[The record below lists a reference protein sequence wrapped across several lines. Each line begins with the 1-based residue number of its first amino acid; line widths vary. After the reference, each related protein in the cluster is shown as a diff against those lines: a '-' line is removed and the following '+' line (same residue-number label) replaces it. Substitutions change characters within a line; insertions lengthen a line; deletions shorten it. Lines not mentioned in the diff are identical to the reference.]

1 VKPVNLQ
8 DVLTA
13 LREQISA
20 PRNAYCL
27 SCGST
32 LVYVNGRLSICEID
46 ESPVVV
52 ERLNFSFSVR
62 NRAAYFGNVPRF
74 RHVEFDFNL
83 PAQVLRY
90 T

>member
-13 LREQISA
+13 LREQIST

-32 LVYVNGRLSICEID
+32 LVSVKGRLSICEID
-46 ESPVVV
+46 ESVTISLGFCEQCDGLPVTAG
-52 ERLNFSFSVR
+52 LI
-62 NRAAYFGNVPRF
+62 
-74 RHVEFDFNL
+74 
-83 PAQVLRY
+83 Q
-90 T
+90 